1 MNSTFTP
8 SKLLISVIAVA
19 AILGGCKKNDVTA
32 TPSDTAVTAPTT
44 MAAPATPT
52 TPANDGMNNGMNG
65 GMNSG
70 SDTTGASGTS
80 GSTAAGMSN
89 PNSTTVT
96 GNGNSMAPGMN
107 DTMNDS
113 QHPAVRNNSGQTQ
126 GATPN
131 ANVPTSDGSR

>member
-19 AILGGCKKNDVTA
+19 AILGGCKKNDVTT

-44 MAAPATPT
+44 MGAPATPT
-52 TPANDGMNNGMNG
+52 TPANDGMNS

-107 DTMNDS
+107 GTMNDS

-131 ANVPTSDGSR
+131 ANVPTADGSR